1 MRRLDDDE
9 GAVVVAVAEPVE
21 GHDCARLS
29 VLGRV
34 TALLTF
40 GRNSVQALLAV
51 LLLIGIGAG
60 AGAYSG
66 VFYVTGSQFYE
77 ACRQRQAKEKI
88 DGGFKEVEADNQ
100 SQAVLW
106 ASCTPIMAESMDNAG
121 FAIGSSAPEAPA
133 DAKALASACPDGHKE
148 MPAFPDHW
156 YIVAVEAI
164 EKNGGPSLIDRV
176 APAGWLIERAMN
188 ARWPRCIDYVAKA
201 RKDISPVTQ

>member
-1 MRRLDDDE
+1 MR
-9 GAVVVAVAEPVE
+9 A
-21 GHDCARLS
+21 
-29 VLGRV
+29 
-34 TALLTF
+34 TALL
-40 GRNSVQALLAV
+40 VV
-51 LLLIGIGAG
+51 LLLVGIGAG

-77 ACRQRQAKEKI
+77 ACRQRRAKEKI
-88 DGGFKEVEADNQ
+88 DGGFKEVEADNP
-100 SQAVLW
+100 SQALLW
-106 ASCTPIMAESMDNAG
+106 ASCTPIMAENMDNAG

-133 DAKALASACPDGHKE
+133 DAKALASACPDGYKE

-176 APAGWLIERAMN
+176 APAGWLIERAMK
-188 ARWPRCIDYVAKA
+188 ARWPRCVDYVAKA